1 MPKLRV
7 ESGFSITI
15 PIDVVQTL
23 RLRVGR
29 SIEIRFPEMPI
40 PMERGLG
47 TATQWRHLANQRL
60 EDAQV
65 LIASRKRRYN
75 GAVYLG
81 GYTVEC
87 ALKSAICALKN
98 LPNLPED
105 YKTHM
110 LDELLTATGLT
121 LPDNLVMKFCILRD
135 WTVEL
140 RYQTKILNAQDARK
154 FLQYANE
161 VKQWLESETSPK

>member
-1 MPKLRV
+1 MPRLRV
-7 ESGFSITI
+7 ESGFSLTI

-23 RLRVGR
+23 RLRVGQG
-29 SIEIRFPEMPI
+29 IEVRFPEMPLPI
-40 PMERGLG
+40 ERGLG

-81 GYTVEC
+81 GYAVEC
-87 ALKSAICALKN
+87 ALKTAICVLKN
-98 LPNLPED
+98 LPTLPEY
-105 YKTHM
+105 YKTHV
-110 LDELLTATGLT
+110 LDELLGATGLT

-140 RYQTKILNAQDARK
+140 RYQTKALNAQYARK
-154 FLQYANE
+154 FLRYAKE
-161 VKQWLESETSPK
+161 VKQWLESETLPR

>member
-1 MPKLRV
+1 MPRLRV

-15 PIDVVQTL
+15 PGNVVQAL
-23 RLRVGR
+23 RLRMGQSV
-29 SIEIRFPEMPI
+29 EVRFPEMSP
-40 PMERGLG
+40 PTERGLG
-47 TATQWRHLANQRL
+47 NATQWRYLANQRL

-98 LPNLPED
+98 LPTLPED
-105 YKTHM
+105 YKTHV
-110 LDELLTATGLT
+110 LDELFVATGLT

-140 RYQTKILNAQDARK
+140 RYQTKALNAQDARK
-154 FLQYANE
+154 FLQYAKE
-161 VKQWLESETSPK
+161 VKQWLESKTSPR